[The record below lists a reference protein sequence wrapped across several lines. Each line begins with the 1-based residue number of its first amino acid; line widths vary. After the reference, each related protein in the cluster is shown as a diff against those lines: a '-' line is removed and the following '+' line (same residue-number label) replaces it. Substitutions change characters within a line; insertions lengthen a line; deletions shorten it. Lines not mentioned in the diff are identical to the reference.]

1 MRETTKNS
9 SRENEM
15 PDEAIIIELAIKE
28 LGEISE
34 LESTKLGD

>member
-15 PDEAIIIELAIKE
+15 LGKAVIAELAIKE